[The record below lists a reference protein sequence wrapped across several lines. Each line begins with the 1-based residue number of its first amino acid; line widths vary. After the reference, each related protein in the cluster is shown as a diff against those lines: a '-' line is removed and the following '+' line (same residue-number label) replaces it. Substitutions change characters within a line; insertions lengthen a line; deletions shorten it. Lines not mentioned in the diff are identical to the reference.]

1 MSLDDRVGREVPTF
15 ANPNED
21 HDEPRLTAITE
32 DDDHTRQEETKMPKA
47 LLFDLDGTLTDTHAI
62 RLANWL
68 EVLRPH
74 DVDVDM
80 NLYREKLS
88 GRSSSEAVNELVP
101 DLSGEEKAALLR
113 SAESGY
119 RFRTTQAGPIAG
131 LDAFLQEAHRR
142 GIGLALVSNAPREE
156 ARRSLEALGLAEAFE
171 PMVLAEDVGAEK
183 PDPAPYEA
191 ALEKLGISPQ
201 EALAFED
208 TPSGMGGAV
217 EAGIPVVGLVATHS
231 PNELREAGAE
241 FVVGDFADWALYQ
254 RLDY

>member
-1 MSLDDRVGREVPTF
+1 MRAERTDAREPESDGR
-15 ANPNED
+15 N
-21 HDEPRLTAITE
+21 EPRMAALTNIDDGTRYTE
-32 DDDHTRQEETKMPKA
+32 AKMPEA
-47 LLFDLDGTLTDTHAI
+47 LFFDLDGTLTDTHAI

-74 DVDVDM
+74 GVDVDI
-80 NLYREKLS
+80 NIYREKLRD
-88 GRSSSEAVNELVP
+88 RSSSEAVEELVP
-101 DLSGEEKAALLR
+101 DLSDEERAALLR
-113 SAESGY
+113 NEESGY

-131 LDAFLQEAHRR
+131 LGAFLEEARRR

-156 ARRSLEALGLAEAFE
+156 ARRSLEALGLADAFE

-183 PDPAPYEA
+183 PAPAPYEA

-201 EALAFED
+201 EALALED
-208 TPSGMGGAV
+208 SPSGIGGAV

-241 FVVGDFADWALYQ
+241 FVVGDFADWALYE
-254 RLDY
+254 RLDR